1 VNRASIVEARKGGSM
16 FGLSKTV
23 MGVIAIVAGLLILLF
38 PDLLRWIVGILLIV
52 WGIFTVLGKK

>member
-1 VNRASIVEARKGGSM
+1 M
-16 FGLSKTV
+16 FGLSKIV

-52 WGIFTVLGKK
+52 WGIFTILGKK

>member
-1 VNRASIVEARKGGSM
+1 M